1 MLGQF
6 YQQTERIDSVTWLRV
21 PPYCPTVPHPAFQQ
35 YVSLWLVALARYS
48 DFGNMILSLATVPDN
63 TDVEQNCS
71 PVLLEARLDAVRT
84 RTREPRNMSV
94 LLGWNETRA
103 GTRFIECQ
111 NIDDRQWLMLHN
123 LSLKENGLERIR
135 EGIWIA
141 FGGSQRGVQ
150 NNALEY
156 FFFLQNPSYSSRPT

>member
-1 MLGQF
+1 ML
-6 YQQTERIDSVTWLRV
+6 RR
-21 PPYCPTVPHPAFQQ
+21 YC
-35 YVSLWLVALARYS
+35 ALAKYS
-48 DFGNMILSLATVPDN
+48 DFGNLILSLATVPDKK
-63 TDVEQNCS
+63 DVEQNCN

-84 RTREPRNMSV
+84 RTRGPRNMSV
-94 LLGWNETRA
+94 LIGWNKTRA
-103 GTRFIECQ
+103 GTRFIEYE

-135 EGIWIA
+135 EGSSLA

-156 FFFLQNPSYSSRPT
+156 VYFSNPSYSSRPT